1 MSPRRNDNSNES
13 DSRSYLDN
21 IVKQKTLFD
30 TSSLQSDPQDL
41 APVFAEGNFE
51 EHPLFRMSSQER
63 TVQAYSYEWV
73 YEAEDGLHLRKRWT
87 VVPSGQYGAPGP
99 ADQDVFVAVME
110 LVARR
115 GGLPESGEI
124 EFSLNELLKVLR
136 KSRGGKSYEAL
147 KESLLRLAFTG
158 IESQNS
164 FYSASMKSYIDD
176 TFRIWDVRFA
186 DYESAA
192 GGSSSHHTLKFHDV
206 FLNNYFA
213 HYLKNLDT
221 DLYWSL
227 KSPIAKRLY
236 RLIDQKRGQG
246 RFWGQELFEL
256 ARQIPLTGSYQ
267 YASKIKEKLRS
278 PHAELESAGF
288 LKSVSHQGG
297 RVVYEV
303 TEAYSRQ
310 RAVRESYRSSPEHIF
325 AVERLISEN
334 IRGDVAQS
342 LVEEFGVEHCLYYA
356 ESLPGQEN
364 LSNPAGWLID
374 AIRKG
379 YELPSRQQIG
389 NRSQPAVKTSGSST
403 SPSGFS
409 STTASGNDSSRE
421 SGGVGES
428 FTENEAHRSADRLDS
443 DASARVE
450 CENDGTTAVER
461 ADVQSSDDV
470 SDGERVS
477 VERQL
482 ADRFYQQVLDRLSEE
497 WGHTL
502 IERLFEEIYA
512 CDLDGGILILAVP
525 NQEAREYLAGRF
537 KEEMERHLL
546 GVLSERG
553 FNGEV
558 RIELVVG

>member
-1 MSPRRNDNSNES
+1 MSTGEGKKPGEVS
-13 DSRSYLDN
+13 DGQDRDGRETQGS
-21 IVKQKTLFD
+21 LFD
-30 TSSLQSDPQDL
+30 TSSLELDPRDL

-63 TVQAYSYEWV
+63 TVRAYSYEWV

-124 EFSLNELLKVLR
+124 EFSLNELLRTLR

-147 KESLLRLAFTG
+147 KESLLRIAFTG

-164 FYSASMKSYIDD
+164 FYSAAMKSYIED

-186 DYESAA
+186 DYEAVG
-192 GGSSSHHTLKFHDV
+192 GGSSSRHTLKFHDV
-206 FLNNYFA
+206 FVNNYFA

-256 ARQIPLTGSYQ
+256 ARQIPLTGSYK
-267 YASKIKEKLRS
+267 YASKIKEKLKT
-278 PHAELESAGF
+278 PHSELERAGF
-288 LKSVSHQGG
+288 LQSVSHQGG

-342 LVEEFGVEHCLYYA
+342 LVEEFGVQHCLYYA
-356 ESLPGQEN
+356 EALPAQEN
-364 LSNPAGWLID
+364 LSNPAGWLIE
-374 AIRKG
+374 AIRQGYALPDRKTGGCTRQLSDSEEQRNSDSTPKG
-379 YELPSRQQIG
+379 PVHYPELYGPVPAEVKELADEIYQQIL
-389 NRSQPAVKTSGSST
+389 A
-403 SPSGFS
+403 
-409 STTASGNDSSRE
+409 DI
-421 SGGVGES
+421 SGGGGMLSVGVWFEGTYAYS
-428 FTENEAHRSADRLDS
+428 LY
-443 DASARVE
+443 
-450 CENDGTTAVER
+450 DGA
-461 ADVQSSDDV
+461 
-470 SDGERVS
+470 
-477 VERQL
+477 L
-482 ADRFYQQVLDRLSEE
+482 
-497 WGHTL
+497 TL
-502 IERLFEEIYA
+502 V
-512 CDLDGGILILAVP
+512 VP
-525 NQEAREYLAGRF
+525 NDNAYEYITSRFQNDMERSLSRLLVSLSLSGEARLRFFVAG
-537 KEEMERHLL
+537 ED
-546 GVLSERG
+546 
-553 FNGEV
+553 
-558 RIELVVG
+558 